1 MSLGVATAGAAIAVT
16 VVGCGSHGS
25 PGAPA
30 GSPAPPAS
38 PGASAGAKPGD
49 LTGTTWKLLKIE
61 SMAPNEQPS
70 TDIPDPSKFTVT
82 FGDDGQAGF
91 LINCN
96 RGNSTW
102 TVDGAGPES
111 GSLTF
116 GPIAVT
122 KMACPSPDNDA
133 KVAAALGQVRSY
145 QLGKDNTLNL
155 SMEADSGVMHFTLTK
170 PGS

>member
-1 MSLGVATAGAAIAVT
+1 MRMMAVVAAAGAAVAFT
-16 VVGCGSHGS
+16 VSGCGSHGS
-25 PGAPA
+25 PGEP
-30 GSPAPPAS
+30 GSPAK

-49 LTGTTWKLLKIE
+49 LTGTTWKLLTIE
-61 SMAPNEQPS
+61 SMAEPNEEPS
-70 TDIPDPSKFTVT
+70 LTIPDPSKFTVT
-82 FGDDGQAGF
+82 FGDDGRAGF

-102 TVDGAGPES
+102 KVEGAGPES

-122 KMACPSPDNDA
+122 RMMCPSPDYDA

-145 QLGKDNTLNL
+145 LLGDDDTLHL
-155 SMEADSGVMHFTLTK
+155 SMEADSGVMHFKLTK
-170 PGS
+170 PS

>member
-1 MSLGVATAGAAIAVT
+1 MMGVLAAAVAAVAVT
-16 VVGCGSHGS
+16 VSGCGSHGS
-25 PGAPA
+25 PGTPA
-30 GSPAPPAS
+30 GPAK
-38 PGASAGAKPGD
+38 PGGPTGAKPGD
-49 LTGTTWKLLKIE
+49 LTGTTWKLLTIE

-70 TDIPDPSKFTVT
+70 TTIPDPSKFTVT

-102 TVDGAGPES
+102 KVEGAGPES

-122 KMACPSPDNDA
+122 RMMCPSPDNDT
-133 KVAAALGQVRSY
+133 KVTAALGQVRSY
-145 QLGKDNTLNL
+145 KLSNDNTLDL
-155 SMEADSGVMHFTLTK
+155 SLEADSGVMHFTLTK
-170 PGS
+170 PGG

>member
-1 MSLGVATAGAAIAVT
+1 MRMMAIVVAAGAAVALVS
-16 VVGCGSHGS
+16 GCGSSGS
-25 PGAPA
+25 PDE
-30 GSPAPPAS
+30 PAPPAK

-49 LTGTTWKLLKIE
+49 LTGTTWKLLTIE
-61 SMAPNEQPS
+61 SMAPDEQPS
-70 TDIPDPSKFTVT
+70 TTIPDPSKFTVT

-102 TVDGAGPES
+102 KVEGAGSDS

-122 KMACPSPDNDA
+122 RMMCPSPDNDA
-133 KVAAALGQVRSY
+133 KVTAAFGQVRSY
-145 QLGKDNTLNL
+145 LLGSDDTLSL
-155 SMEADSGVMHFTLTK
+155 SMEADSGIMRFKLTK
-170 PGS
+170 PGG